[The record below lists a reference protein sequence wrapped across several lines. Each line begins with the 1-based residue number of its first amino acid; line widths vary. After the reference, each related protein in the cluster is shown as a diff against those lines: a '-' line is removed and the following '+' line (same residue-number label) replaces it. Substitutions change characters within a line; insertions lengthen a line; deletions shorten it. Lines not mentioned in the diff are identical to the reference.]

1 MAEIIRDVQHTESN
15 SLPSNDRTSAIRN
28 FQNKPFSADEVIV
41 WLADTHEN
49 RRARQVGDWE
59 RVQPHNIRRFY

>member
-1 MAEIIRDVQHTESN
+1 MVKISRDIINPESN

-49 RRARQVGDWE
+49 KRARQVSEWE
-59 RVQPHNIRRFY
+59 RVQPHNIRRFI

>member
-1 MAEIIRDVQHTESN
+1 MVKISRDVIKPEPN